1 MKRKDGE
8 YPFVEDGTYTLHPK
22 HPWMTNVGFGGR
34 GGERLVVR
42 TRGPLRSMDG

>member
-1 MKRKDGE
+1 MTNERKDGE

-34 GGERLVVR
+34 GETG
-42 TRGPLRSMDG
+42 G